1 MTSIESSPSSDI
13 ERLRD
18 AIDCA
23 WEEARKFGLDPFP
36 THFELVPASIM
47 YEFASY
53 GLPGRFSHWTH
64 GKAYYRQ
71 KMQYDLGLSKIYE
84 MVVNTNPSYAFLME
98 MNNLLQNTFVAAHVF
113 GHTDFFK
120 NNAYFQHTSRRMID
134 KASVH
139 AERIAKYEFDHGK
152 AEVEHLLDAALSIQ
166 EHVDYN
172 LFLRNDE
179 PEKQDEKPKEA
190 TSEYD
195 DLWGLDKKARKAEE
209 ERSARPGK
217 PPKFPEKPEK
227 DILLFL
233 IQHAPHLQP
242 WQRDLLEIVR
252 AEMLYFV
259 PQMQTKIMNE
269 GWACLV
275 GSSLVLT
282 ERGFMRY
289 DALHEALAQGE
300 AVKVGSGKGQ
310 QDQITDRHIQRN
322 AATVRLRTRRGLV
335 LEGAEEHKLS
345 IGEEQWIAL
354 KDVVVGQ
361 RIPLCVGENIWPEQ
375 LVPVMPPT
383 RMVAATVDDVALVAG
398 VSTHSVYRSIGGKTL
413 LARDRIEEAIKST
426 GYTFGNNG
434 KPLYSLRFPLTVPTH
449 VTEAFAAFL
458 GSLIGDGNIHHTKNA
473 IGYTTGD
480 RELADRYAQ
489 RVTDLFAIEPKVFW
503 DDRTV
508 NGNGFLADGLS
519 EARRASGVGRLDNKT
534 GRWRVVFYSAN
545 VLDLLRSLGM
555 DLTAKA
561 RAKSIPDVILR
572 SPKSVVSAFL
582 RAYFDCEGC
591 ASVQDGVIL
600 STFSETIAQ
609 TLQTVLLNYGILSRR
624 YGPNIRIKG
633 ASARVF
639 ASEIN
644 FGLTRKRDNLQR
656 YLASHRTFKRE
667 DPSDEVV
674 SVERNVADVYDI
686 TVERTHRYV
695 ANGMLHHNS
704 IWHSRIMRQ
713 LADHGVIADSEVVEF
728 AQLHSSVLSPSRTSL
743 NPYYL
748 GFKMLEDIERRWDNP
763 TQEEQERLGRKP
775 GMGRQKI
782 FEVREMENDVSFLR
796 NYLTEDLIKDL
807 DLYLYKK
814 EGDEWV
820 IVEKN
825 WQKVRDGIVTSMT
838 NFGNPY
844 LVIDNGDYRG
854 NRELYMKHLYEGQE
868 LDLLYAEKTLQNVY
882 LLWGRPVHLETVY
895 DNKRILLTYDG
906 ERNSK
911 RSLEK

>member
-1 MTSIESSPSSDI
+1 MATIDSSPSSDI

-18 AIDCA
+18 SIDCA

-134 KASVH
+134 KVSVH

-152 AEVEHLLDAALSIQ
+152 AEVERLLDAALSIQ

-172 LFLRNDE
+172 LFLHDNESDKE
-179 PEKQDEKPKEA
+179 DEKPKKEA

-195 DLWGLDKKARKAEE
+195 DLWGLDKKARQAEE

-227 DILLFL
+227 DIMLFL

-289 DALHEALAQGE
+289 DALHEVLAQGE
-300 AVKVGSGKGQ
+300 TVKVGSGKGQ
-310 QDQITDRHIQRN
+310 QDQITDRHIRRN
-322 AATVRLRTRRGLV
+322 APTVRLRTRRGLV

-345 IGEEQWIAL
+345 IGEDQWIAL

-375 LVPVMPPT
+375 LVPIMPPT
-383 RMVAATVDDVALVAG
+383 RMVAATVEDVARVAG
-398 VSTHSVYRSIGGKTL
+398 VSAHSVYRSIGGKTQF
-413 LARDRIEEAIKST
+413 ARGRIDEAIKST
-426 GYTFGNNG
+426 GYTFGNSG
-434 KPLYSLRFPLTVPTH
+434 KPQYSLRFPLTAPTH
-449 VTEAFAAFL
+449 VTEAFAEFL

-489 RVTDLFAIEPKVFW
+489 LVKDLFAIESKVFW
-503 DDRTV
+503 DDRTA
-508 NGNGFLADGLS
+508 NGS
-519 EARRASGVGRLDNKT
+519 S

-545 VLDLLRSLGM
+545 VLDLLSTLGI
-555 DLTAKA
+555 DLKAKA

-582 RAYFDCEGC
+582 RAYFDCDGC

-600 STFSETIAQ
+600 STFSDTIAQ

-639 ASEIN
+639 AEEIN
-644 FGLTRKRDNLQR
+644 FSLARKRENLR
-656 YLASHRTFKRE
+656 LYLTNHRTFKRE
-667 DPSDEVV
+667 EPADEVI
-674 SVERNVADVYDI
+674 SVERDVADVYDI
-686 TVERTHRYV
+686 TVDRTHCYV

-713 LADHGVIADSEVVEF
+713 LADREVISDSEIVEF

-775 GMGRQKI
+775 GMGKQKI

-825 WQKVRDGIVTSMT
+825 WQKVRDGIVASMT

-844 LVIDNGDYRG
+844 LVIENGDYRG
-854 NRELYMKHLYEGQE
+854 NRELYIKHLYEGQE
-868 LDLLYAEKTLQNVY
+868 LDLVYAEKTLQNVY

-911 RSLEK
+911 SSLEK